1 MGVVKMNSCEA
12 CGFPL
17 DNDSHK
23 LCLYCFGLRN
33 RSSSKFIL
41 FLSMKESG
49 NKFRTIQEIL
59 ELTNNFRDSINKP
72 HTSYAAI
79 YQILHRYS
87 KYKHGKS
94 NLLLTQKTTFNKLFP
109 EHKKTRA
116 KGASNQKMLKYKLS
130 ARLEKRVD
138 KHFKKWK
145 FGLPL
150 YLGRKLLLTQEQKK
164 KARVIRN
171 KISKGDYG
179 LFDYIL
185 V

>member
-1 MGVVKMNSCEA
+1 MNHCKA

-17 DNDSHK
+17 HNDAHA
-23 LCLYCFGLRN
+23 LCTYCFGLRN

-59 ELTNNFRDSINKP
+59 EISNAYRDKINKP
-72 HTSYAAI
+72 LTTYTAI

-94 NLLLTQKTTFNKLFP
+94 NLLLTQRTTFNKLNP
-109 EHKKTRA
+109 DHKHTRA
-116 KGASNQKMLKYKLS
+116 RGASNQKMMKYRLS
-130 ARLEKRVD
+130 AHLVRRVELHLKR
-138 KHFKKWK
+138 WK
-145 FGLPL
+145 LGLPL
-150 YLGRKLLLTQEQKK
+150 YLGRKLLLTQEQKQ
-164 KARVIRN
+164 KARAIRN
-171 KISKGDYG
+171 KIRENEYD
-179 LFDYIL
+179 LFNYIL

>member
-1 MGVVKMNSCEA
+1 MSKCKS
-12 CGFPL
+12 CGF
-17 DNDSHK
+17 DIENDAYTFCS
-23 LCLYCFGLRN
+23 YCFGLRN

-41 FLSMKESG
+41 FLSMKESE
-49 NKFRTIQEIL
+49 NKFKTISEIL
-59 ELTNNFRDSINKP
+59 KITNDFRDSINKP

-94 NLLLTQKTTFNKLFP
+94 NLLLTQKTTFNLLFP
-109 EHKKTRA
+109 YHKNTRA
-116 KGASNQKMLKYKLS
+116 KGASNQKMMKYKLS
-130 ARLEKRVD
+130 AHLEKRVD

-145 FGLPL
+145 IGLPL
-150 YLGRKLLLTQEQKK
+150 YLGKKLLLTQEQKQ

-171 KISKGDYG
+171 KIRKGDYG